1 MKKVAEIKTIKR
13 LENHPGANC
22 TVVEFDNGNV
32 NFISYS
38 TRVISIENALSMNR
52 SSRKI
57 ECTCTYSAT
66 TRSQIGWFL
75 KEYAPDLNYYD
86 IKKIVGQGFVKM

>member
-1 MKKVAEIKTIKR
+1 MKKVAEIKTIKS

-38 TRVISIENALSMNR
+38 TRVISIENAISMNK

-57 ECTCTYSAT
+57 ECTGTYSPT
-66 TRSQIGWFL
+66 TRRQIGWFL

-86 IKKIVGQGFVKM
+86 IKKNSRSGIC

>member
-38 TRVISIENALSMNR
+38 TRVISIENAMSN
-52 SSRKI
+52 RKI
-57 ECTCTYSAT
+57 ECTGTYSTT
-66 TRSQIGWFL
+66 TRRQIGWFL
-75 KEYAPDLNYYD
+75 REYASDLNYYD

>member
-1 MKKVAEIKTIKR
+1 MKKVAEIKTIKS

-32 NFISYS
+32 DFISYS
-38 TRVISIENALSMNR
+38 T
-52 SSRKI
+52 
-57 ECTCTYSAT
+57 
-66 TRSQIGWFL
+66 
-75 KEYAPDLNYYD
+75 LNYYD

>member
-22 TVVEFDNGNV
+22 TIIEFDNGNV

-38 TRVISIENALSMNR
+38 TKGNFN
-52 SSRKI
+52 
-57 ECTCTYSAT
+57 
-66 TRSQIGWFL
+66 
-75 KEYAPDLNYYD
+75 
-86 IKKIVGQGFVKM
+86 

>member
-1 MKKVAEIKTIKR
+1 MKKVAEIKTIKSF
-13 LENHPGANC
+13 ENHPRANC

-38 TRVISIENALSMNR
+38 TRVISIENAVSN
-52 SSRKI
+52 RKI
-57 ECTCTYSAT
+57 ECTGTYLAT
-66 TRSQIGWFL
+66 TRRQIGWFL

-86 IKKIVGQGFVKM
+86 IKKNSRSGIC

>member
-1 MKKVAEIKTIKR
+1 MKKVAEIKTIKS

-38 TRVISIENALSMNR
+38 TRVISIENAVSN
-52 SSRKI
+52 RKI
-57 ECTCTYSAT
+57 ECTGIYSAT
-66 TRSQIGWFL
+66 TRRQIGWFL
-75 KEYAPDLNYYD
+75 KEYAPDLNYSD
-86 IKKIVGQGFVKM
+86 IKNIVGQGFVKM

>member
-1 MKKVAEIKTIKR
+1 MKKVAEIKTIKS

-32 NFISYS
+32 DFISYS
-38 TRVISIENALSMNR
+38 TRVISIENAVGN
-52 SSRKI
+52 RKI
-57 ECTCTYSAT
+57 ECTGTYSAT
-66 TRSQIGWFL
+66 THRQIGWFL